1 MFRPEALVAVEP
13 IHGLLHRAG
22 DQRARHGATGFPA
35 HDQPGLGQ
43 HREVLH
49 HRGQRHGQ
57 RPREFADG
65 KIAAFAQSREEC
77 APGRIGESR
86 EGAVEASLGGERILN
101 HRVKYYLC
109 PSALS
114 TLRIRQ

>member
-1 MFRPEALVAVEP
+1 MLVAVEP

-35 HDQPGLGQ
+35 HDQPGLGE

-57 RPREFADG
+57 RPREFGDG
-65 KIAAFAQSREEC
+65 KIAALAQARDER
-77 APGRIGESR
+77 APGRIGECR
-86 EGAVEASLGGERILN
+86 EGAVETSFGGMEILN
-101 HRVKYYLC
+101 HEVKY
-109 PSALS
+109 
-114 TLRIRQ
+114 